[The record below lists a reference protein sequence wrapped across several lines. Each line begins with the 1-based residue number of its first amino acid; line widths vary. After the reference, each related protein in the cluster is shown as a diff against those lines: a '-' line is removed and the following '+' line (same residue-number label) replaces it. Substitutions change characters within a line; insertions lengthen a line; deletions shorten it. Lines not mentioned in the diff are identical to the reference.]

1 MDDILAKASSQAMSF
16 AIRSGISLA
25 SGFAIKTVA
34 RFLDKIPPAEKKRIE
49 AANARLHQK
58 TKIVATAIDLVRL
71 EAARGH
77 SALEAT
83 VDLVADLSDQIA
95 RFDENIV
102 RLVDAMNNSNQ
113 KATIVQVERAIGELL
128 AEINDAIPLLNLSL
142 VACGANLEAAR
153 APRFSPGR
161 LLQAA
166 AHLEACDRHF
176 DGARDVPAGP
186 PFDLTMYTVFY
197 RAKSAETKQTEKKQ
211 LETKQSK
218 AKQLATQT
226 ETNSEKFA
234 DSESVGLTWKEEY
247 ARASVRLVRRRGDA
261 RAYEIVAAED
271 FDDGRYH
278 EDEPARQRNI
288 AVAHIRRQFF
298 SASGRLLRLEGSNS
312 PVLIFKVAAA
322 AGAPPEYIAFGE
334 ARFDSDSDSDSDS
347 SDYEDAHDTVRAERS
362 TTLSLLQYLVRLAAL
377 QENEQM
383 SVLDITDE
391 KLALYLHDETD
402 GSFYPKTSAER
413 ASAAAAGRAQNSAL
427 QLDSNIARLKN
438 LSLGRD

>member
-25 SGFAIKTVA
+25 LGFAIKTVA

-102 RLVDAMNNSNQ
+102 RLVDAMNNLNQ

-176 DGARDVPAGP
+176 DGARDVAAGP
-186 PFDLTMYTVFY
+186 AFDLTMYTVFY
-197 RAKSAETKQTEKKQ
+197 RAKLAETREAKQTEKEQLETKQ
-211 LETKQSK
+211 LETKLSPN
-218 AKQLATQT
+218 L
-226 ETNSEKFA
+226 
-234 DSESVGLTWKEEY
+234 ESVGLTWKEEY

-347 SDYEDAHDTVRAERS
+347 SDYEDARDTVRAERS

>member
-25 SGFAIKTVA
+25 LGFAIKTVA

-102 RLVDAMNNSNQ
+102 RLVDAMNNLNQ

-197 RAKSAETKQTEKKQ
+197 RAKLAETREAKKSDAKQ
-211 LETKQSK
+211 LETQSET
-218 AKQLATQT
+218 KQLD
-226 ETNSEKFA
+226 NA
-234 DSESVGLTWKEEY
+234 DNQSHLESVGLTWKEEY

>member
-176 DGARDVPAGP
+176 DGARDVAAGP
-186 PFDLTMYTVFY
+186 AFDLTMYTVFY
-197 RAKSAETKQTEKKQ
+197 RAKSAENAKETKMETKQ
-211 LETKQSK
+211 LETKM
-218 AKQLATQT
+218 
-226 ETNSEKFA
+226 ETKSSPN
-234 DSESVGLTWKEEY
+234 SESVGLTWKEEY

>member
-25 SGFAIKTVA
+25 LGFAIKTVA

-49 AANARLHQK
+49 AANARLRQK

-102 RLVDAMNNSNQ
+102 RLVDAMNNLNQ

-166 AHLEACDRHF
+166 AHLEACDRTF
-176 DGARDVPAGP
+176 DGSADVAAGP

-197 RAKSAETKQTEKKQ
+197 RAATEKEEKEKSKGKPKQ
-211 LETKQSK
+211 PV
-218 AKQLATQT
+218 
-226 ETNSEKFA
+226 
-234 DSESVGLTWKEEY
+234 DGLTWKEEY
-247 ARASVRLVRRRGDA
+247 ARASVQLVRRRGNG
-261 RAYEIVAAED
+261 RLYEIVAAED

-278 EDEPARQRNI
+278 EDEAAREKKI

-298 SASGRLLRLEGSNS
+298 SASGRLLRLEGSNT
-312 PVLIFKVAAA
+312 PVLIFKVEASAESA
-322 AGAPPEYIAFGE
+322 EASPEYIAFGE
-334 ARFDSDSDSDSDS
+334 ARFDLDSDSDDS
-347 SDYEDAHDTVRAERS
+347 SDYEDAKDTVRAERS